1 MNLGIAFGLCLIGI
15 MSACIASYVGAILRF
30 TGRFDGKADDH
41 ERHRSYEKEEII
53 R

>member
-15 MSACIASYVGAILRF
+15 ISACLASYIGAILRF
-30 TGRFDGKADDH
+30 AGRFDGKADDH
-41 ERHRSYEKEEII
+41 EKQRSYEKEEII